1 MRLVV
6 RPIETWPGALTPERD
21 REPSR
26 FRARWQATVDLLG
39 REVAN
44 LDGDEVVLQAAVTE
58 RDCRIDGW
66 IRAGATPSHPGVI
79 VSFESRHGPL
89 RYWTD
94 RFGWGGP
101 SHLPA
106 WQANVRAIALGL
118 EALRSVDR
126 YGIGRAGEQYVGYR
140 ALGAGPGEDHQP
152 MTRDEALWMLARHSG
167 MTRPDVAECPDKA
180 YRLAAHDLHPDRGG
194 DPDDFRR
201 LGEARRLVE
210 AR

>member
-1 MRLVV
+1 MRLSV
-6 RPIETWPGALTPERD
+6 RPIETWPGDLTPEAE

-26 FRARWQATVDLLG
+26 FRANWLATVELLG

-44 LDGDEVVLQAAVTE
+44 LDGEEVVLQAAVRE

-66 IRAGATPSHPGVI
+66 IRADAVPSHPGVI
-79 VSFESRHGPL
+79 VSFDSRHGPL

-94 RFGWGGP
+94 RFGWGGQR
-101 SHLPA
+101 HLPG

-126 YGIGRAGEQYVGYR
+126 YGIARAGEQYVGYR
-140 ALGAGPGEDHQP
+140 QLTAGAASP

-167 MTRPDVAECPDKA
+167 MTRPEVAENPAKA
-180 YRLAAHDLHPDRGG
+180 YRSAAHELHPDRGG
-194 DPDDFRR
+194 DPEDFRR
-201 LGEARRLVE
+201 LRRARELVE
-210 AR
+210 AM